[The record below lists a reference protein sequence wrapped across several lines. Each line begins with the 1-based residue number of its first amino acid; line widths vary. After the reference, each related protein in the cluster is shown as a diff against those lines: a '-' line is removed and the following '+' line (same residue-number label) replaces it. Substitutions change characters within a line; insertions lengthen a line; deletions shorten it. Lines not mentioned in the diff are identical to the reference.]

1 MSGTN
6 RSPFHLDADLL
17 SLRSLVAVVEE
28 GGFSAAAKRVNRTQ
42 SAVSLQ
48 IAKLEDRLNAKLLE
62 RTSRSVSITPAGEVF
77 LSYARR
83 ILELADE
90 ALLAVSA
97 PEEKTLLR
105 IGFAEYLAPQHLPN
119 LLATFRRAHP
129 NCELSL
135 ILGMGV
141 DLFPS
146 LDAGKLDLVIAG
158 PEAENGRLLWEEE
171 LVWTGPGWESK
182 NGGSSAGEGEPL
194 ELVLMHPPCSYRKI
208 AFDSLT
214 SVGQSWKMSIEAN
227 SVQAVQSAIRAGL
240 GVSVLPRSAVADD
253 LHFLSGESLPD
264 LPNTSVMCYE
274 RSDQSHP
281 YAVRFIDY
289 LMASIEKAA

>member
-1 MSGTN
+1 MSKAN
-6 RSPFHLDADLL
+6 RSGFQLDVDLL

-28 GGFSAAAKRVNRTQ
+28 GGFSAAAKRVGRTQ

-48 IAKLEDRLNAKLLE
+48 VAKLEDRLNTKLLD
-62 RTSRSVSITPAGEVF
+62 RTSRSVSVTDAGEVF

-83 ILELADE
+83 ILELSDE

-105 IGFAEYLAPQHLPN
+105 VGFAEYLAPHHLPN

-135 ILGMGV
+135 VLGMGV

-146 LDAGKLDLVIAG
+146 LDDGKLDLVFAG
-158 PEAENGRLLWEEE
+158 PEAENGTLLWEEE
-171 LVWTGPGWESK
+171 LVWTGPGEEFANAS
-182 NGGSSAGEGEPL
+182 NDGDEAGPMD
-194 ELVLMHPPCSYRKI
+194 LVLMHAPCSYRKI

-214 SVGQSWKMSIEAN
+214 NAEKPWKMSIEAN

-240 GVSVLPRSAVADD
+240 GVSVLPRSAVAED
-253 LHFLSGESLPD
+253 LTFLSGKELPD
-264 LPNTSVMCYE
+264 LPNTSVMCYQ
-274 RSDQSHP
+274 RPDQSHP
-281 YAVRFIDY
+281 YAQRFIDY
-289 LMASIEKAA
+289 LMSSVEA